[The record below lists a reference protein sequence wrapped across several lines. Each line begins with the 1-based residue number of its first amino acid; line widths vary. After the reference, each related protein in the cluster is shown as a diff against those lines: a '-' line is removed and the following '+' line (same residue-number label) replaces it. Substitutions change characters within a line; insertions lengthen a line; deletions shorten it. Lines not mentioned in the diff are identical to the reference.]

1 MCFINL
7 NIIKKFKTREA
18 NLESDAE
25 KQTLYDSIRK
35 TYIEAHK
42 TPMINIDQIWKDYI
56 LFENVFIYF

>member
-1 MCFINL
+1 MYTLLISISLTNL
-7 NIIKKFKTREA
+7 TREA

-25 KQTLYDSIRK
+25 KQTLYESIRK

-56 LFENVFIYF
+56 LFENVFICF